1 MRTSEEIIR
10 EDEARRAK
18 AGRYLDRRAR
28 ANTMEAEQ
36 AFQLEVEKIMADM
49 RVRRAGYRHA
59 HNAATRTL
67 SDAQFDEMVRREED
81 GDPCLW

>member
-1 MRTSEEIIR
+1 MTCTCSMCLADLHR
-10 EDEARRAK
+10 K
-18 AGRYLDRRAR
+18 KPVRYLDRMAS

-49 RVRRAGYRHA
+49 RVSRAGYRHA

>member
-10 EDEARRAK
+10 EDEERRAK

-49 RVRRAGYRHA
+49 RVRNAGRRRAW
-59 HNAATRTL
+59 AAAARTL
-67 SDAQFDEMVRREED
+67 SDAQFDENVHREED
-81 GDPCLW
+81 GDPCPW

>member
-10 EDEARRAK
+10 EDEERRAK
-18 AGRYLDRRAR
+18 AGRYLDRM

-67 SDAQFDEMVRREED
+67 SDAQFDENVRREEN
-81 GDPCLW
+81 GDPRPW

>member
-1 MRTSEEIIR
+1 MRTPEEIIR
-10 EDEARRAK
+10 EDEARRVK
-18 AGRYLDRRAR
+18 AGRYLDRMAR
-28 ANTMEAEQ
+28 TMEAEQ

>member
-1 MRTSEEIIR
+1 MRASEEIIR
-10 EDEARRAK
+10 EDEERRAK
-18 AGRYLDRRAR
+18 AGCYLDRMAD
-28 ANTMEAEQ
+28 TMEAEQ

-67 SDAQFDEMVRREED
+67 SDAQFDENVRREEN
-81 GDPCLW
+81 GDPCPW